1 METAMEFISA
11 QASRIISIFSS
22 IQLVDVIDMLLLA
35 YVLYKG
41 FKLIRETRA
50 LQLVTGIFII
60 IVLYALSA
68 AFHLK
73 VMTYLFTNFFQVG
86 LIAVIVVFQ
95 PELRRVLERVG
106 RADVKPAF
114 SEFLYSEDE
123 VQKWSKAISEIA
135 DAVSRLS
142 QGLIGAHKNDG
153 ETRPAAVTQKDNKP
167 KPVGALIVIAHG
179 DDPEGKITGGT
190 VLDCEVT
197 ESILTTIFFVGT
209 SLHDGAVI
217 IKDARVH
224 SAGCFLPL
232 PKRETTVSRNYGS
245 RHRAAI
251 GMSEQS
257 DAIVIVVSEETG
269 AISIARNG
277 QIQSGLSKGEL
288 ESYLRKEILPEDG
301 RGGGIIG
308 RIKSWRKE
316 SRNGGSDKRESEEK
330 QAAD

>member
-1 METAMEFISA
+1 MEFISA

-22 IQLVDVIDMLLLA
+22 IQFVDVIDMLLLA

-86 LIAVIVVFQ
+86 LIAVIIVFQ

-106 RADVKPAF
+106 RTDVRSVF
-114 SEFLYSEDE
+114 TSSIYSEDAA
-123 VQKWSKAISEIA
+123 QKWSKTISVIA
-135 DAVSRLS
+135 EAASLLS
-142 QGLIGAHKNDG
+142 QGKIGAHKNDDK
-153 ETRPAAVTQKDNKP
+153 TRPNKETSEENRP
-167 KPVGALIVIAHG
+167 KPVGALIVIERRNALG
-179 DDPEGKITGGT
+179 EQIASGT
-190 VLDCEVT
+190 VLDCEATV
-197 ESILTTIFFVGT
+197 SILTTIFFVGT

-217 IKDARVH
+217 IRDARIH
-224 SAGCFLPL
+224 AAGCFLPL
-232 PKRETTVSRNYGS
+232 PEREETVSRNYGS

-251 GMSEQS
+251 GMSENS
-257 DAIVIVVSEETG
+257 DAIVVVVSEETG
-269 AISIARNG
+269 AISVAKDG
-277 QIQSGLSKGEL
+277 QIKSGLSKTEL
-288 ESYLRKEILPEDG
+288 ENYLRKEILPEDG

-316 SRNGGSDKRESEEK
+316 SRNGGSDKRESDEK